1 VVCSLTHDELRP
13 LFQVCQAL
21 RTTVGAR
28 CGGAGGS
35 QAFCVRSLSC
45 QNSSHLTFPPCCSH
59 AKSPCLQLRNAVAYH
74 FNYSTPSR
82 QAEGQLP
89 PALGE
94 RQRRPA
100 RTNVHQVISRLSR
113 GARAVSG

>member
-1 VVCSLTHDELRP
+1 V
-13 LFQVCQAL
+13 
-21 RTTVGAR
+21 
-28 CGGAGGS
+28 GGS
-35 QAFCVRSLSC
+35 QASCVRSLC
-45 QNSSHLTFPPCCSH
+45 CAASSSLPCHPSH
-59 AKSPCLQLRNAVAYH
+59 SFASVGNPPCLQLRNAVAYH